1 MLLDFWHFFQPFF
14 LKNILETKERC
25 EFYWFSF
32 SCCCSSWE
40 QQNCWE
46 LFLRESWRK
55 LRNQSAKGEF
65 STTLIYI
72 FHLSIL
78 GTRFQLAQLAQPGN
92 PGNGNPTQGKNDEK
106 DKSNGSKS
114 NKTGWLKPCTL
125 KHIGA
130 TFKVKWLLEK
140 FLCAHYAAFAFLKF
154 C

>member
-55 LRNQSAKGEF
+55 LRNQSTKGEF
-65 STTLIYI
+65 STNLIYI
-72 FHLSIL
+72 FYLSIL
-78 GTRFQLAQLAQPGN
+78 NSLISICLSSLIPPRKRQ
-92 PGNGNPTQGKNDEK
+92 
-106 DKSNGSKS
+106 
-114 NKTGWLKPCTL
+114 NKTLTETINKSRRRCGRGVNTFDLIFQSQKRTL
-125 KHIGA
+125 
-130 TFKVKWLLEK
+130 
-140 FLCAHYAAFAFLKF
+140 
-154 C
+154 